1 MRESQRLALR
11 AGEIR
16 TRLVE
21 LAGIAELTD
30 DQRGEIDTLRTEYGD
45 VERRHLAAL
54 IAEDVPEETLTDE
67 TAEDRELRELRD
79 RVRFTNYVGAAMD
92 MRSANGAELEFNQV
106 VGLDGT

>member
-1 MRESQRLALR
+1 M
-11 AGEIR
+11 
-16 TRLVE
+16 
-21 LAGIAELTD
+21 
-30 DQRGEIDTLRTEYGD
+30 
-45 VERRHLAAL
+45 
-54 IAEDVPEETLTDE
+54 DVPEETLTDE